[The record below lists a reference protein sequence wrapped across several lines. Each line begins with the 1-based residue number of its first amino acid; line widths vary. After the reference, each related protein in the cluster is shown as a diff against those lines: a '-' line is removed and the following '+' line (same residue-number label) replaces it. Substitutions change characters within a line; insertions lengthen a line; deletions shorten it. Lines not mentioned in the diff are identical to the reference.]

1 MVRIKSK
8 EQIELIGK
16 SGKVMAEIFQKVPS
30 QLRPGVTT
38 DQIDKWI
45 EKFIKDK
52 GGKPAFKGYR
62 GYPKSTCIS
71 VNEEVVHSIPSSRVL
86 KEGDIV
92 SIDVGISLGGYIS
105 DAAMTFPV
113 GRVSRLKRKLIK
125 VTREAL
131 YRGIQQ
137 AKVGHRIGDISFAIQ
152 QWVEKQNFSVV
163 KVLFGHGVGYF
174 LHEDPAIPNFG
185 QPHRGE
191 KIKEGMVLAI
201 EPMVNTGEDKVKVL
215 PNHWTVVT
223 ADGKPSAHFEHTV
236 GIVNGKA
243 KILTSL

>member
-1 MVRIKSK
+1 MVRTKSK

-16 SGKVMAEIFQKVPS
+16 SGKVMAEIFQKVPR
-30 QLRPGVTT
+30 QIRPGVTT

-113 GRVSRLKRKLIK
+113 GRVSGLKRKLIK

-137 AKVGHRIGDISFAIQ
+137 AKVGHRVGDISFAIQ
-152 QWVEKQNFSVV
+152 QWVEKHNFSVV
-163 KVLFGHGVGYF
+163 KVLFGHGVGF
-174 LHEDPAIPNFG
+174 SLHEDPVIPNFG

-191 KIKEGMVLAI
+191 RIREGMVLAI
-201 EPMVNTGEDKVKVL
+201 EPMVNAGEDKVKVL

-223 ADGKPSAHFEHTV
+223 VDGKPSAHFEHTV
-236 GIVNGKA
+236 GIVNGNA